1 MIKASI
7 KPAMLVVTALGLCSA
22 FINLAYATADGPDYY
37 DVHLVEKHDVLNI
50 REEPVYSAKKLGE
63 IPYDG
68 ICLQNRGCVGGVTY
82 QEFSTLSDAEL
93 AVIRKQRPRWC
104 KVNYQGTEGWVA
116 AKYVMETQHYAACD
130 KSELTHDLPSANK

>member
-1 MIKASI
+1 MIKAII
-7 KPAMLVVTALGLCSA
+7 KPAILAVTALGLCST
-22 FINLAYATADGPDYY
+22 FINLAYATAGGPDYY
-37 DVHLVEKHDVLNI
+37 DVLNI

-130 KSELTHDLPSANK
+130 KRELIHDLPSANK